1 MIKKVPVSQ
10 LCIGMYVHDL
20 GGSFLDHAFW
30 RSRFLIQNERKLR
43 RLQESRLE
51 WVLIDTNRGVD
62 IPTAELATATAAAA
76 PVPQSGSQGA
86 PAAQGAAQP
95 AAKAA
100 EAAPPSATP
109 EQQAFDDARDIL
121 DGSREQVQQLFADAE
136 LEGKIDLRQI
146 EGLVQ
151 DMADSIEGHPDALT
165 SLARIKRADQ
175 YLYAHS
181 VAVAALMT
189 SLARTLGLSDE
200 QVRLAGMAGLLH
212 DIGKVRDPDETPG
225 KLGRPIQPPQE
236 LMRKHPQS
244 GAEVLRRD
252 PGVPPEV
259 IDVCLHHHERIDG
272 KGFPDGLAGG
282 DLSLLARMAAVCN
295 YYDEVTSTRP
305 FKKGWD
311 PAFALYKMLK
321 SEGQFDMDVLGAF
334 VRTVGRYPLG
344 SIISLTQSELG
355 LVVAQNPHAP
365 ELPVVKIFYSI
376 RWSHAIPERRVDL
389 SDPDCPSR
397 VLPVVAPVDWAQS
410 GLPVP
415 PIV

>member
-10 LCIGMYVHDL
+10 LCVGMYVHDL
-20 GGSFLDHAFW
+20 GGSFLEHSFW
-30 RSRFLIQNERKLR
+30 RSRFLIQNERKLKK
-43 RLQESRLE
+43 LQTSRLE
-51 WVLIDTNRGVD
+51 WVLIDTSRGID
-62 IPTAELATATAAAA
+62 LPADGAAAAA
-76 PVPQSGSQGA
+76 PA
-86 PAAQGAAQP
+86 PHT
-95 AAKAA
+95 AKTHAA
-100 EAAPPSATP
+100 EPAPPPATP
-109 EQQAFDDARDIL
+109 EQQAFDDAKDII
-121 DGSREQVQQLFADAE
+121 DGSREQVKQLFADAE

-181 VAVAALMT
+181 VAVSALMT
-189 SLARTLGLSDE
+189 ALARTLGLSDE

-212 DIGKVRDPDETPG
+212 DIGKVRDPDEAPG

-236 LMRKHPQS
+236 LLRQHPGN

-252 PGVPPEV
+252 PGVPPEI
-259 IDVCLHHHERIDG
+259 IDVCLHHHERVDG
-272 KGFPDGLAGG
+272 KGFPDGLVGENT
-282 DLSLLARMAAVCN
+282 SLLARMAAVCN
-295 YYDEVTSTRP
+295 YYDEATTTRP

-311 PAFALYKMLK
+311 PAFTLFKMLK
-321 SEGQFDMDVLGAF
+321 SSGQFDTDVLGAF

-355 LVVAQNPHAP
+355 LVVEQNPDMP

-376 RWSHAIPERRVDL
+376 RWSHAIPERRVNL
-389 SDPDCPSR
+389 ADPDCPSR

-415 PIV
+415 SIL

>member
-10 LCIGMYVHDL
+10 LCVGMYVHDL
-20 GGSFLDHAFW
+20 GGSFLDHSFW

-43 RLQESRLE
+43 RVQESKLD
-51 WVLIDTNRGVD
+51 WVLIDTSRGVD
-62 IPTAELATATAAAA
+62 VSAGGPAPAAPAAA
-76 PVPQSGSQGA
+76 PVSVAAGA
-86 PAAQGAAQP
+86 PQP
-95 AAKAA
+95 PAPAVD
-100 EAAPPSATP
+100 AAPRSAST
-109 EQQAFDDARDIL
+109 EQQAFDDAKDIIE
-121 DGSREQVQQLFADAE
+121 GSREQAKQLFADAD

-189 SLARTLGLSDE
+189 SLARTLDLSED
-200 QVRLAGMAGLLH
+200 QIRLAGMAGLLH
-212 DIGKVRDPDETPG
+212 DIGKVRDPGEASG
-225 KLGRPIQPPQE
+225 KLGRPIQPVQE
-236 LMRKHPQS
+236 IQQKHPQT
-244 GAEVLRRD
+244 GAEMLRQD
-252 PGVPPEV
+252 SSVPPEV
-259 IDVCLHHHERIDG
+259 VDVCLHHHERIDG
-272 KGFPDGLAGG
+272 KGFPDGLAGENI
-282 DLSLLARMAAVCN
+282 SLLARMAAICN
-295 YYDEVTSTRP
+295 FYDEVTSTRP

-311 PAFALYKMLK
+311 PAFALYKMMK
-321 SEGQFDMDVLGAF
+321 SEGQFDPDVLGAF

-355 LVVAQNPHAP
+355 LVVAQNPDTP

-376 RWSHAIPERRVDL
+376 RWSHAIPERRVNL
-389 SDPDCPSR
+389 ADPDCPSR
-397 VLPVVAPVDWAQS
+397 ILPVAAPVDWAQS